1 MQYVV
6 MEKFPEPYLIT
17 NEEGN
22 VIIFDSHKEAD
33 KIAQELQDGQVVQ
46 LTLRQDNLNR
56 HKRQKESN
64 VLSNNKIK

>member
-17 NEEGN
+17 NEEGS
-22 VIIFDSHKEAD
+22 VIIFDSHKETD
-33 KIAQELQDGQVVQ
+33 KVAQELQDGQVVQ

>member
-17 NEEGN
+17 NEEGS

-33 KIAQELQDGQVVQ
+33 KVAQELQDGQVVQ